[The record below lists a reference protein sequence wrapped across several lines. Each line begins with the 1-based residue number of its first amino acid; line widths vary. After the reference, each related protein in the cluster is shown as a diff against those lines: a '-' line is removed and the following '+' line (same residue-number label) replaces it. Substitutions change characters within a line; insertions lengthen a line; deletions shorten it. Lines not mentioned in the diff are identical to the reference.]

1 MTQEQ
6 SNDKYILTEETR
18 QVNGKTLY
26 RIKALKN
33 FLNVQSGELGGFIE
47 DYHNLSQH
55 GTCWVYDEA
64 KVFGDAQVSDNARIE
79 HSAVV
84 YGQARVS
91 GDSLVSDDCRIKGVT
106 IVSGRAMLCGKTEVS
121 ECATIAGNVCIETN
135 NEIRGAALI
144 SSNNDFIHVTSN
156 GCHKDNLLAY
166 KTKGDSIRIHCDI
179 YEGDIFE
186 FINYVYDLYEAPY
199 STTMLQLVNFCINAL
214 SHNRRA

>member
-1 MTQEQ
+1 MAKEQ
-6 SNDKYILTEETR
+6 SNDKYTLTEETC
-18 QVNGKTLY
+18 VVDGVILY
-26 RIKALKN
+26 RIKALKD
-33 FLNVQSGELGGFIE
+33 FCFVHAGDLGGFIQS
-47 DYHNLSQH
+47 YSNLSQD
-55 GTCWVYDEA
+55 GDCWVYDEA

-121 ECATIAGNVCIETN
+121 ECATIAGDACIETN
-135 NEIRGAALI
+135 NEIRGTALI
-144 SSNNDFIHVTSN
+144 SSNNDFIHVTSK

-186 FINYVYDLYEAPY
+186 FINYVYDLYESPY

-214 SHNRRA
+214 SHTRRV